1 MERRQRMMLLGIAA
15 LIAVAA
21 VAIALVAGGGDDDGD
36 KSTSSTT
43 AAQTATGDSSAQ
55 GTSSAETTTET
66 SPPEPQGSTETIDIK
81 GGEPDGGAKDIKVT
95 KDDPLEITVNSDQ
108 ELPIHFHGY
117 DIEKDAGPGK
127 PAVFK
132 LKADNEGVFEIEVE
146 STGTKIAEVTVE
158 P

>member
-1 MERRQRMMLLGIAA
+1 MDRRQRMTLLGIAA
-15 LIAVAA
+15 VIAVAA
-21 VAIALVAGGGDDDGD
+21 VVIALVAGGGDDDD

-43 AAQTATGDSSAQ
+43 AAQTETTTGGDETTQ
-55 GTSSAETTTET
+55 QTTTET
-66 SPPEPQGSTETIDIK
+66 TPPEPQGTTETIDIK
-81 GGEPDGGAKDIKVT
+81 GGEPDGGVTDIKVD
-95 KDDPLEITVNSDQ
+95 KGDPLEITVNSDQ

-132 LKADNEGVFEIEVE
+132 LKKADIDGVFEIEIE
-146 STGTKIAEVTVE
+146 STKTKIASITVN